1 MNLKIIKPQIFTKD
15 KIIAG
20 VTERNQHIHPIGFS
34 FCAVDSIDA
43 QTAQSHREMLA
54 KNLGVDVDDF
64 FYLRQIHSDKVSI
77 VDEKFEPNEGDAL
90 ITNIKGK
97 ILVVKIADCAG
108 VLIYDPINEVVG
120 AIHSGW
126 RGSSLK
132 IVPKTIEKMAKKYG
146 SDPRNLLVYI
156 SPLASGKR
164 YEVGEDVAKLFPLS
178 TIPTPN
184 GKYFFDNRKEIIYQL
199 KETGVEEKNIEYSP
213 LCTISNTNL
222 HSYRRDK
229 EKSGRMAA
237 FIGLKK

>member
-1 MNLKIIKPQIFTKD
+1 
-15 KIIAG
+15 
-20 VTERNQHIHPIGFS
+20 
-34 FCAVDSIDA
+34 
-43 QTAQSHREMLA
+43 
-54 KNLGVDVDDF
+54 
-64 FYLRQIHSDKVSI
+64 
-77 VDEKFEPNEGDAL
+77 
-90 ITNIKGK
+90 
-97 ILVVKIADCAG
+97 
-108 VLIYDPINEVVG
+108 
-120 AIHSGW
+120 
-126 RGSSLK
+126 
-132 IVPKTIEKMAKKYG
+132 
-146 SDPRNLLVYI
+146 PRNLLVYI